1 MEVFNQPSPDESC
14 EFRQSSTVTPQV
26 FSLFNG
32 QDTLYR
38 SIATAIELL
47 ETTKSRKAAVEELF
61 LRAYGR
67 KPSRSDRN
75 LALDHWEK
83 MEKRHQGLSFAPRE
97 FPREVTRSAV
107 EEMTGASFEFKEML
121 FAFED
126 YQADPGLADVDA
138 ETRALADLCLVVF
151 NSNEFVYV
159 Y

>member
-1 MEVFNQPSPDESC
+1 
-14 EFRQSSTVTPQV
+14 VTPQV

-32 QDTLYR
+32 EDSLHR
-38 SIATAIELL
+38 SIATAIDLL
-47 ETTKSRKAAVEELF
+47 ENNKSRKSVVEALF

-67 KPSRSDRN
+67 KPARSDRN
-75 LALDHWEK
+75 LALDHWEQ
-83 MEKRHQGLSFAPRE
+83 MEKRHEGLSFEPRE

-107 EEMTGASFEFKEML
+107 EEMTGASFEFKERL